1 MPGLLPKESEGL
13 FSQRKDVLQMEL
25 ISELFKQDISSL
37 ISGIFII
44 LSGIIAMV
52 SIIGKFSEII
62 GKPVRW
68 IQNKNSDHM
77 LLQQSVEK
85 MAMLQNQQKEDR
97 KQSIRH
103 DDAIQ
108 KDLQK
113 LTKTVNGIALTLDQM
128 QKKENESELKR
139 LKDSLVRYYNKYKS
153 TGKWSKLE
161 KDAFWDLFDDYESR
175 GGDSYIHSIVEPFM
189 RGLKETD

>member
-1 MPGLLPKESEGL
+1 
-13 FSQRKDVLQMEL
+13 MET
-25 ISELFKQDISSL
+25 ISELLKQDISSL
-37 ISGIFII
+37 ISGIFIV

-85 MAMLQNQQKEDR
+85 MAMLQNQQEEDR

-103 DDAIQ
+103 DESIQ

-113 LTKTVNGIALTLDQM
+113 LTNTVNGIALTLDQM
-128 QKKENESELKR
+128 QKKDNETELKR
-139 LKDSLVRYYNKYKS
+139 LKDSLVRYYNKYKN
-153 TGKWSKLE
+153 TGEWSKLE

-175 GGDSYIHSIVEPFM
+175 GGDGYIHSIVEPFM